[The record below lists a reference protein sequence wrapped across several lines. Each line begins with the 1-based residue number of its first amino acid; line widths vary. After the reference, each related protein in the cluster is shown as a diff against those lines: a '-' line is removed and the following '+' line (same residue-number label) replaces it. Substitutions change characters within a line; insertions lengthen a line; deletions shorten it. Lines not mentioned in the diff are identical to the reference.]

1 MSCESVVRVVE
12 IEGGVGFQIAVSPID
27 VFEVFSRDYC
37 DLEMERLWGSHEIF
51 LSWWWFANV
60 RSRFRMRAQREA
72 RGKRRI

>member
-1 MSCESVVRVVE
+1 
-12 IEGGVGFQIAVSPID
+12 
-27 VFEVFSRDYC
+27 VFSRDYC